1 VHLLIIALLFM
12 LLGSYLS
19 RRGATPLA
27 KIATIDLQPEVTSVE
42 PITTNADSEILE
54 ISNSTVET
62 E

>member
-1 VHLLIIALLFM
+1 M

-42 PITTNADSEILE
+42 PITTNADPEILE